1 MGDYFFSGGRMLF
14 RIFGYL
20 KNPLKPSGM
29 KQFFSM
35 LGLLAFFS
43 AALVSCESD
52 EDGKVP
58 DPGLSDAALSRLVVR
73 YDEARRTAD
82 EVGRALGRTVEYE
95 SFYVRKNM
103 RTGDARD
110 TLLYVFNYDDN
121 GFAVVA
127 TDRRVN
133 KLLAV
138 AENGP
143 YHPKLIPGMNGYYCG
158 MFFYMTALIDELE
171 ALSARPFT
179 ADVPDVPG
187 RVESRE
193 TRTVG
198 ESAEPAITVEWGYRT
213 WPYNTYCRKSDG
225 TLAPAGSAAAAVA
238 QIMEACSFPERMEL
252 TYPDAEVASADL
264 DWEKIR
270 QHRNTDMC
278 GVWDCPGDH
287 VAISRIYR
295 EIGQQLG
302 LEYGDRYDLPMDF
315 GKMPECLRHF
325 GFRADEVAAYDA
337 DRVVGSL
344 KEGKL
349 VCMSG
354 QIADGLQSRGQVW
367 AIDGY
372 RDVETKSELWFVPSD
387 GGAEQKLE
395 ETAETVRY
403 IHCNWGWSSDTSGE
417 MNGYFA
423 VDLYRNA
430 AGDAAHWGGD
440 MLPNLQVVTGI
451 TPNR

>member
-1 MGDYFFSGGRMLF
+1 
-14 RIFGYL
+14 
-20 KNPLKPSGM
+20 M
-29 KQFFSM
+29 KKFFSM
-35 LGLLAFFS
+35 LGLLAFS
-43 AALVSCESD
+43 AAALVSCESD

-73 YDEARRTAD
+73 YDEARQTAD
-82 EVGRALGRTVEYE
+82 EVGRALGRTVVYE

-179 ADVPDVPG
+179 VDVPDVPG

-264 DWEKIR
+264 DWERSASTAIR
-270 QHRNTDMC
+270 ICAVSGTVRATMWRSRASTGRSASSSVSSMAIVTTC
-278 GVWDCPGDH
+278 RWISARCPNAS
-287 VAISRIYR
+287 VIS
-295 EIGQQLG
+295 
-302 LEYGDRYDLPMDF
+302 DF
-315 GKMPECLRHF
+315 GPMRSPHTMR
-325 GFRADEVAAYDA
+325 
-337 DRVVGSL
+337 
-344 KEGKL
+344 
-349 VCMSG
+349 
-354 QIADGLQSRGQVW
+354 
-367 AIDGY
+367 
-372 RDVETKSELWFVPSD
+372 T
-387 GGAEQKLE
+387 
-395 ETAETVRY
+395 
-403 IHCNWGWSSDTSGE
+403 GWSE
-417 MNGYFA
+417 A
-423 VDLYRNA
+423 
-430 AGDAAHWGGD
+430 
-440 MLPNLQVVTGI
+440 
-451 TPNR
+451 

>member
-1 MGDYFFSGGRMLF
+1 MNKSSFLS
-14 RIFGYL
+14 I
-20 KNPLKPSGM
+20 
-29 KQFFSM
+29 
-35 LGLLAFFS
+35 LLAFFA

-73 YDEARRTAD
+73 YDEARQTAD

-213 WPYNTYCRKSDG
+213 WPYNLQKERRY
-225 TLAPAGSAAAAVA
+225 AGA
-238 QIMEACSFPERMEL
+238 
-252 TYPDAEVASADL
+252 
-264 DWEKIR
+264 
-270 QHRNTDMC
+270 
-278 GVWDCPGDH
+278 G
-287 VAISRIYR
+287 RIGR
-295 EIGQQLG
+295 
-302 LEYGDRYDLPMDF
+302 
-315 GKMPECLRHF
+315 C
-325 GFRADEVAAYDA
+325 
-337 DRVVGSL
+337 
-344 KEGKL
+344 
-349 VCMSG
+349 
-354 QIADGLQSRGQVW
+354 SRG
-367 AIDGY
+367 ADH
-372 RDVETKSELWFVPSD
+372 
-387 GGAEQKLE
+387 GGL
-395 ETAETVRY
+395 
-403 IHCNWGWSSDTSGE
+403 
-417 MNGYFA
+417 F
-423 VDLYRNA
+423 
-430 AGDAAHWGGD
+430 
-440 MLPNLQVVTGI
+440 LP
-451 TPNR
+451 